1 MNTSEEQING
11 LDVDEV
17 TGASQPN
24 LARQSKLSQAELEAT
39 ELLRSKKP
47 EIAPPPPPP
56 PLKAEPMPL
65 TSESTEP
72 KSARTFHDHSQAQAP
87 IHRNRLAMTWL
98 GRMAK
103 SLHLNRIATKQ
114 RIKYVVIG
122 LVSFAVFAIIFNAPV
137 IISQIN
143 YFFNQPKAQESINLP
158 TTAKPASA
166 PQAEVVPPENVVII
180 PKINSTAPLILEPS
194 QQEKNIQVAL
204 RDGVVHYAGT
214 AVPGEIGNVVI
225 VGHSSNDWWE
235 PGNYKFVFALLDK
248 LAVGD
253 KVQIN
258 YSSRKYVYEVSSTK
272 IVAPTDLSVLN
283 QTSDPILTLI
293 TCTPPG
299 TSWKRLIVSA
309 KQIEPLPAPETKPQL
324 AASESV
330 KSANLPG
337 NTMSFGEQITG
348 LFNKIIAF
356 FNPSAKNNPTNPQ
369 VTPTDHDTP
378 HLPEVS

>member
-1 MNTSEEQING
+1 MNPSDNNPTNLNI
-11 LDVDEV
+11 DDR

-24 LARQSKLSQAELEAT
+24 LGRVQKPTKAELEAN
-39 ELLRSKKP
+39 ELLNVIKQPS
-47 EIAPPPPPP
+47 PPPPPP
-56 PLKAEPMPL
+56 PKAEPMPQIKVDSGIKPNTL
-65 TSESTEP
+65 HDYSPSHSDLAINKEPSTWSE
-72 KSARTFHDHSQAQAP
+72 KV
-87 IHRNRLAMTWL
+87 IKN
-98 GRMAK
+98 
-103 SLHLNRIATKQ
+103 LHLNKIATK
-114 RIKYVVIG
+114 RRLKYLGIG
-122 LVSFAVFAIIFNAPV
+122 LISFTVFALIFNAPV

-143 YFFNQPKAQESINLP
+143 YFFNPPKAQESINLP
-158 TTAKPASA
+158 VSTKQASA
-166 PQAEVVPPENVVII
+166 PQAEVVPPENIVSV

-253 KVQIN
+253 KVQVN
-258 YSSRKYVYEVSSTK
+258 YSSRKYVYEVINTK

-283 QTSDPILTLI
+283 QTSEPILTLI

-299 TSWKRLIVSA
+299 TSWKRLIVTA
-309 KQIEPLPAPETKPQL
+309 KQIEPLPKTETTPQL
-324 AASESV
+324 AAVSDV

-337 NTMSFGEQITG
+337 NAPSFGDQIKG

-356 FNPSAKNNPTNPQ
+356 FNPHKNDNQNNLQPTPDN
-369 VTPTDHDTP
+369 TKSP